1 MPCGSEACWPQKLV
15 SLYLGHLKEFEPVM
29 TNLNISDTYYER
41 WPSATDSLFVLRPWC
56 HIHLFTVING
66 SLTQIDHL
74 KYLHRLK
81 CANFKVVAGQAL
93 PSIWSGEYV
102 FWIYFGPQYKSWNVK
117 KKTTNFNTFL
127 FTVGEIWL
135 DVCVIFRVFL
145 MLNFRW
151 HFRWT
156 ELINPV
162 MIVYS
167 VAWPRMVSGH

>member
-1 MPCGSEACWPQKLV
+1 MALMPCGSEACWPQKLV

-29 TNLNISDTYYER
+29 TNFNISDTYYER

-81 CANFKVVAGQAL
+81 CANFKVVAGRAL
-93 PSIWSGEYV
+93 SSIWSGEYV
-102 FWIYFGPQYKSWNVK
+102 FWIYFGQ
-117 KKTTNFNTFL
+117 L
-127 FTVGEIWL
+127 WL
-135 DVCVIFRVFL
+135 NVCVIFRMFL

-162 MIVYS
+162 MIVYN
-167 VAWPRMVSGH
+167 VARPRMVSDH